1 MDGSALTRR
10 GFLFG
15 GLSLTAGRRRVGAF
29 PSVRPEAR
37 GTRLILLGTGGGP
50 GPIAGRAGPSLV
62 VLIDGVPY
70 LVDCGRG
77 AAWRLIRSEISL
89 GAISKIFITGRDPDR
104 NADYD
109 ELSLLAWTSGRCT
122 RIDAYGPPPA
132 ERMTKLSFD
141 LDESDAARRLADE
154 GRVPLRRLI
163 HSHELSASGLVMEDE
178 RVKVTA
184 VSVDCRPAGPSFA
197 YRFDAADRSIVV
209 SSGAATSEDLLKL
222 ARGANVL
229 VHETLYPPAIERMI
243 ARDGQLSRRVEPIL
257 ARHARAEDVGKLAAA
272 AGVRTLVLSCLVPGD
287 DPSITDEM
295 WQAQA
300 SRFYRG
306 EILVGKDLM
315 EI

>member
-1 MDGSALTRR
+1 MDGSPLTRR

-15 GLSLTAGRRRVGAF
+15 SLSLTAGLRRVGAV
-29 PSVRPEAR
+29 PPVRREAR

-50 GPIAGRAGPSLV
+50 GPMAERAGPSLV
-62 VLIDGVPY
+62 VLIDDVPY

-77 AAWRLIRSEISL
+77 AARRLIRSEISL
-89 GAISKIFITGRDPDR
+89 CAISKIFITRWDSDR

-109 ELSLLAWTSGRCT
+109 ELMRLAWTSGRCT
-122 RIDAYGPPPA
+122 RIDAYGPPPT

-141 LDESDAARRLADE
+141 LNERDVNRRLADE
-154 GRVPLRRLI
+154 GRVRLRLI
-163 HSHELSASGLVMEDE
+163 QSHELSEAGPVMQDE

-184 VSVDCRPAGPSFA
+184 ASVDCRTAGSSLA

-209 SSGAATSEDLLKL
+209 SSGAASSENLLKL
-222 ARGANVL
+222 AEGANVL
-229 VHETLYPPAIERMI
+229 VHETLYPPAIERML
-243 ARDGQLSRRVEPIL
+243 ARDGDLSRQVEHIL
-257 ARHARAEDVGKLAAA
+257 ARHARAEDVGELAAA
-272 AGVRTLVLSCLVPGD
+272 AGVASLVLSCLVPGD

-295 WQAQA
+295 WQEQA

-306 EILVGKDLM
+306 EILVGRDLM